1 MTFKKILTGA
11 GFAALLGSAF
21 LGTTSCQKDFI
32 DLNDPTRIPTSET
45 YQDSSSIATGVTA
58 AYSSLQDIYGK
69 AGSNIGLFV
78 FSEVPSDNSQAV
90 VEGQGLGEFDYFS
103 ITSANGRLQSQ
114 WTVTYRGIARCNI
127 IISRAPGVKLTTALR
142 NRYIA
147 EMKFIR
153 ALEYFNAVQIWGD
166 IPLVTT
172 EISTVADAYTY
183 GRKPVADV
191 YAQIEKDLT
200 EAAADLPNVYPTT
213 TSVLA
218 NANPGRA
225 TKGAARALLAKVYLT
240 EKKYPEAQAT
250 LQSFLTDYDNA
261 TNYRLLPNY
270 ADIFAISNELNA
282 EIIFAVRYSKGGFGT
297 GSPFTNYFAPLAAQ
311 AGGGQGFQY
320 NSVRKDLV
328 DAFTA
333 SGAADTR
340 YNAELGGPVTVGGAS
355 VYYTKKYFDTPTTV
369 SDADNDWIVLR
380 FADVLLMYAEVL
392 NELNRPAEA
401 VPYVNR
407 TRVRAGLTG
416 LATTLDQAT
425 LRLAIENERRLELN
439 MEGHRWFDLVRTGRA
454 YDVMNAHFTKYNIRS
469 NGGTAGAPI
478 QLNPDKHQLLFPIP
492 IQEIQTNPIIT
503 QNPGY

>member
-1 MTFKKILTGA
+1 MDLKGIFSG
-11 GFAALLGSAF
+11 AALLGV
-21 LGTTSCQKDFI
+21 LGLATLTTTSCKKDFI

-58 AYSSLQDIYGK
+58 AYSSLQDVYGK

-103 ITSANGRLQSQ
+103 LTSANGRLQSQ

-127 IISRAPGVKLTTALR
+127 IISRAAGVKLSAATR
-142 NRYIA
+142 SRYIA

-166 IPLVTT
+166 VPLVTG
-172 EISTVADAYTY
+172 EIATIADAYKF
-183 GRKPVADV
+183 GRAPVADV
-191 YAQIEKDLT
+191 YAQIEKDLS
-200 EAAADLPNVYPTT
+200 EAAADLPNTYTA
-213 TSVLA
+213 A
-218 NANPGRA
+218 NLGRV
-225 TKGAARALLAKVYLT
+225 TKGAARGLLAKVQLT
-240 EKKYPEAQAT
+240 EKKYTAAQAT
-250 LQSFLTDYDNA
+250 LQSFLADYDNA
-261 TNYRLLPNY
+261 TNYRLLPLY
-270 ADIFAISNELNA
+270 SDIFSTANELNA

-320 NSVRKDLV
+320 NTVRKDLV
-328 DAFTA
+328 DAFTV

-340 YNAELGGPVTVGGAS
+340 YNQELGGPVTVGGNPT
-355 VYYTKKYFDTPTTV
+355 YYTKKYFDTPTTV

-401 VPYVNR
+401 VPFVNR
-407 TRVRAGLTG
+407 TRVRAGLPA
-416 LATTLDQAT
+416 LPITTDQTA
-425 LRLAIENERRLELN
+425 LRLTIENERRLELN

-454 YDVMNAHFTKYNIRS
+454 YDVMNAHFTRYTIRN
-469 NGGTAGAPI
+469 NGGTAGATI
-478 QLNPDKHQLLFPIP
+478 QLAPDKHQLLFPIP
-492 IQEIQTNPIIT
+492 IQEIQTNPILT